1 MRHSCLCVLLL
12 SVLAALTSCNKDKE
26 DNTYP
31 GLKKFSF
38 SATDAL
44 IANPERG
51 FYSGSGFSSAGDSP
65 ISVNVLMA
73 GRREARTLYMLE
85 FWLKD
90 FFESDISEDFLT
102 FIRANLAVFRQG
114 GSKCILR
121 FGYSDYIKDLSNP
134 DPDGPFDTTEEQVLR
149 HIAQLKPILQEYS
162 DVIYVLQA
170 GFIGCWGEWHYT
182 THFNQHAQ
190 TAEDLL
196 PRKHVVDALLDA
208 LPADRQVELRA
219 PAFKMKMYNFSL
231 ADTLTLAEA
240 HQHTP
245 KARLGGHNDCFLVDG
260 TDQGTFSGP
269 SERDYWKAETRYTIM
284 GGETC
289 GLGDRTF
296 CACGNARV
304 NLAKQHFSYL
314 NMSFHKGVLN
324 YWKTNDCYNE
334 FKLRLGYRL
343 ALTDGWFTKDARAG
357 APFMLVLKIKN
368 DGFASIMNPRD
379 AEFVLTNASGN
390 VVSTWPVDSDPRYW
404 MPDQTTVIDQTF
416 DLPEGL
422 SGEYT
427 LSLNLPD
434 PAETLRANPLFSIQL
449 ANEGIWDE
457 DRGFNKLYTF
467 KL

>member
-12 SVLAALTSCNKDKE
+12 SVLAVLTSCNKDKE

-38 SATDAL
+38 SSTDAL

-51 FYSGSGFSSAGDSP
+51 LYTGSGFSSTSEGP
-65 ISVNVLMA
+65 ISVNLLMA
-73 GRREARTLYMLE
+73 GRKEARTLYMLE

-90 FFESDISEDFLT
+90 FFESDISEDYLN
-102 FIRANLAVFRQG
+102 FIRTNLAVFRQG
-114 GSKCILR
+114 GAKCILR
-121 FGYSDYIKDLSNP
+121 FGYSNYIKDLSHP
-134 DPDGPFDTTEEQVLR
+134 EADAPFDTTEEQVLR

-162 DVIYVLQA
+162 DIIYVLQA

-182 THFNQHAQ
+182 TNFNQHAQ

-196 PRKHVVDALLDA
+196 PRKRVVDALLDA

-219 PAFKMKMYNFSL
+219 PMFKMKMYNFAL
-231 ADTLTLAEA
+231 ADTLTLAQS
-240 HQHTP
+240 HQHTT
-245 KARLGGHNDCFLVDG
+245 KARLGGHNDCFLVDA

-269 SERDYWKAETRYTIM
+269 SDREYWKAETRYTIM

-289 GLGDRTF
+289 GLDRTF
-296 CACGNARV
+296 CACGNARA
-304 NLAKQHFSYL
+304 NMSKQHFSYL
-314 NMSFHKGVLN
+314 NMSFHKSVLS

-334 FKLRLGYRL
+334 FKQRLGYRL

-357 APFMLVLKIKN
+357 APFRLVLKIKN
-368 DGFASIMNPRD
+368 EGFASVMNPRD
-379 AEFVLTNASGN
+379 AEFVLSSAAGN
-390 VVSTWPVDSDPRYW
+390 VVATWPVESDPRYW
-404 MPDQTTVIDQTF
+404 MPGEVTTLDQTF

>member
-208 LPADRQVELRA
+208 LPADRQVEPIPLRLQRPISTRLKPALAATTTASLSTGLTREPSAAQASGIIGKRRPATPSWAERPADWATELSA
-219 PAFKMKMYNFSL
+219 PA
-231 ADTLTLAEA
+231 A
-240 HQHTP
+240 
-245 KARLGGHNDCFLVDG
+245 
-260 TDQGTFSGP
+260 
-269 SERDYWKAETRYTIM
+269 TR
-284 GGETC
+284 
-289 GLGDRTF
+289 
-296 CACGNARV
+296 A
-304 NLAKQHFSYL
+304 
-314 NMSFHKGVLN
+314 
-324 YWKTNDCYNE
+324 
-334 FKLRLGYRL
+334 
-343 ALTDGWFTKDARAG
+343 
-357 APFMLVLKIKN
+357 
-368 DGFASIMNPRD
+368 
-379 AEFVLTNASGN
+379 
-390 VVSTWPVDSDPRYW
+390 
-404 MPDQTTVIDQTF
+404 
-416 DLPEGL
+416 
-422 SGEYT
+422 
-427 LSLNLPD
+427 
-434 PAETLRANPLFSIQL
+434 
-449 ANEGIWDE
+449 
-457 DRGFNKLYTF
+457 
-467 KL
+467 